1 MQGLLST
8 FANKIGGLSTPQ
20 KLGLFSAGSAFSSGQ
35 SPAQAMQTGL
45 GTFQNFQNVA
55 ESRKRKEMLSKL
67 VSEGGFTEQ
76 EQALILASQNPAA
89 VAAQVRAAKQSR
101 ADAAAAR
108 AAAAA
113 KPTQA
118 QQRATLA
125 DQYGLTGAEKRDYV
139 LTGNLP
145 KVDEPKTLKAA
156 DGFTY
161 FITGPNAGERVL
173 PDVTVKPENIDPQ
186 SNLGKLNSDYKN
198 GLISLDDYNSGVK
211 KLTFIAPSKETGA
224 ASTVGKIEQDF
235 KDGLIDEATRNAAIA
250 KVTQSKGGESFTVT
264 TADGTQIT
272 YGSGQGANQKLTEQ
286 QSKDLGFA
294 ARLPI
299 ELLNELDKV
308 DTELT
313 NYGDV
318 LLDSDPTGFLR
329 GPLQDPDYQIARTLA
344 QEFLTPLIRKDTG
357 AAIQAW
363 ETSLYDAMYFPKP
376 GDSEQVIERKRKAR
390 RIARDGLIMGLPPL
404 LRVQVDE
411 EFAKEF
417 KQLQQDVLPK
427 GSELLKI
434 NEDWAKATQ
443 TAPLPEQQQDT
454 GVQLESG
461 PSSSIA
467 AMPFSDL
474 INVDIS
480 KLSGAELDVIMKRFS
495 EGK

>member
-1 MQGLLST
+1 
-8 FANKIGGLSTPQ
+8 
-20 KLGLFSAGSAFSSGQ
+20 
-35 SPAQAMQTGL
+35 
-45 GTFQNFQNVA
+45 
-55 ESRKRKEMLSKL
+55 
-67 VSEGGFTEQ
+67 
-76 EQALILASQNPAA
+76 

-125 DQYGLTGAEKRDYV
+125 DQYGLTGAEKRNYV

-145 KVDEPKTLKAA
+145 KA
-156 DGFTY
+156 G
-161 FITGPNAGERVL
+161 GPA
-173 PDVTVKPENIDPQ
+173 
-186 SNLGKLNSDYKN
+186 SNLGKLSADFAA
-198 GLISLDDYNSGVK
+198 GLISKEEYDAGVK
-211 KLTFIAPSKETGA
+211 KLTFIAPPKETGA

-250 KVTQSKGGESFTVT
+250 KVTQSKRGESFTVIT
-264 TADGTQIT
+264 TDGTQIT

-294 ARLPI
+294 ARLPT

-318 LLDSDPTGFLR
+318 LLDNDPSGLLR
-329 GPLQDPDYQIARTLA
+329 GPLQDPNYQIARTLA

>member
-45 GTFQNFQNVA
+45 STFQNFQNVA

-118 QQRATLA
+118 QQRAALA
-125 DQYGLTGAEKRDYV
+125 DQYGLTGAEKRNYV
-139 LTGNLP
+139 LTGNLQ
-145 KVDEPKTLKAA
+145 KA
-156 DGFTY
+156 G
-161 FITGPNAGERVL
+161 GPE
-173 PDVTVKPENIDPQ
+173 
-186 SNLGKLNSDYKN
+186 SNLGKLSADFAA
-198 GLISLDDYNSGVK
+198 GLISKEDYDAGVK
-211 KLTFIAPSKETGA
+211 KLTFIAPPKETGA

-250 KVTQSKGGESFTVT
+250 KVTQSKRGESFTVT
-264 TADGTQIT
+264 TTDGTQIT

-286 QSKDLGFA
+286 QSRDLGFA

-318 LLDSDPTGFLR
+318 LLDNDPSGLLR
-329 GPLQDPDYQIARTLA
+329 GPLQDPNYQIARTLA

-417 KQLQQDVLPK
+417 RQLQQDVLPK

-443 TAPLPEQQQDT
+443 TAPLPEQAQDT
-454 GVQLESG
+454 GLQLESG
-461 PSSSIA
+461 PGLDNNFA
-467 AMPFSDL
+467 AKVAAATSVSDL
-474 INVDIS
+474 TNLSLQDNLTDQQRDLLMK
-480 KLSGAELDVIMKRFS
+480 KLEEFK
-495 EGK
+495 